1 MLDFPRIV
9 VEVHP
14 LKSLSWSILLIFPL
28 GAFAA
33 DVYRSIDENGLIVY
47 SDRPSDTSELVAVDR
62 TIATSQVTSAPRAD
76 ASNGDDSASDLPPGA
91 EIPRE
96 ATPDEVA
103 SDRTRNCQIATER
116 AGAYDVSKR
125 LFRTS
130 ASGEREYLSDAELQ
144 EARDKAQSDVA
155 SWCD

>member
-1 MLDFPRIV
+1 M
-9 VEVHP
+9 
-14 LKSLSWSILLIFPL
+14 ILPL

-33 DVYRSIDENGLIVY
+33 EVYRSIDDNGQIVY
-47 SDRPSDTSELVAVDR
+47 SDRPSDSSELVEVER
-62 TIATSQVTSAPRAD
+62 TVATSQVASVARAD
-76 ASNGDDSASDLPPGA
+76 TSDEDESESDLTAGA

-96 ATPDEVA
+96 GTPEEIA

-116 AGAYDVSKR
+116 AGAFDVSHR

-130 ASGEREYLSDAELQ
+130 ASGEREYLSDAETQ